1 MTLTVEQMARLDR
14 LLDQVIDLDPK
25 ERQRWLEQLP
35 EAEHD
40 LLPFLQEAMSEDG
53 AVLLESLPEFELEEA
68 GAGLKPGACIGAY
81 QLLRPLGTG
90 GMAQVW
96 LARRADGSIK
106 REVALKIPSVLHV
119 RGDLAA
125 RFEREKDI
133 LAALEHPHIAR
144 LYDAGVSQDGM
155 PFLAIEH
162 VNGQPI
168 TAWCDLLRM
177 PIKERIIL
185 FLQVLEAVEYAH
197 KKGVLHRD
205 FKPSNVLVT
214 QDGQIRLLDFG
225 IAKLLRQQDAQI
237 TRVYGRALTPN
248 YASPE
253 QLKDEDLSPASD
265 IYSLGVLLYELIAG
279 VLPYQLESGSTTQQ
293 LPVPEKPSTKID
305 AKAAE
310 VRAAPPEKLVRSL
323 KGDLDAIVMK
333 AIAPNV
339 TQRYQSA
346 RDFAQD
352 LKAYLDG
359 RPIKALPA
367 TAMTRLVKL
376 LRREPTKA
384 LVGVLAVLLLGL
396 LAFELLPISR
406 RTEATSV
413 QARATPTLSI
423 PISDK
428 SIAVLPFN
436 DMSEHHDQEYFS
448 DGLSEELIDQLARS
462 PDLKVIA
469 RTSSFYFKGK
479 QVPVAE
485 IAKTLGVA
493 HLLVGSVRKD
503 AQHLRITAQLVRAS
517 DGAQLWS
524 QTYDRNASAIF
535 NVQDEIASTVA
546 HALSAKLHARD
557 LSASEKMTSSD
568 AYDLFL
574 QGDYFHH
581 RDNPGDMQK
590 AIEYYKKA
598 IEVDPNY
605 ALAWAELGIV
615 YTVQAS
621 EHERSVEEVGMQ
633 ARGAIDRA
641 LKIDPGLARA
651 HDALGFFHQILTW
664 DWSAAR
670 SEYQRAIS
678 LDPVGR
684 VVRSAQLSL
693 AELDMIQDGK
703 VEELVRF
710 DLEWLARDP
719 LNVPGILLDLALNQ
733 WITGH
738 WNDSAASFE
747 KLLEMNPHVVSGHA
761 WYAQTLLFLGKP
773 VDALAQAEKE
783 SDKRSRLGVLP
794 AIYWNLGQK
803 GQSDIALAQLEHEF
817 ADIAPTAI
825 AEMYAYRG
833 EQNKAFAWLE
843 RGYKAHDPQ
852 LMYLKVDP
860 YLRLL
865 RNDPRYHRLLKR
877 MKLHETEA

>member
-1 MTLTVEQMARLDR
+1 MALTAEQMARLDR
-14 LLDQVIDLDPK
+14 LLDEALDLD
-25 ERQRWLEQLP
+25 EEGRRRWLQALGPENAELRDALELALFGGGPEGFTLP
-35 EAEHD
+35 KFM
-40 LLPFLQEAMSEDG
+40 PQERCFVAGQMVG
-53 AVLLESLPEFELEEA
+53 PYEL
-68 GAGLKPGACIGAY
+68 I
-81 QLLRPLGTG
+81 RPIGTG

-106 REVALKIPSVLHV
+106 REVALKIPSALHL
-119 RGDLAA
+119 RGDLLA

-155 PFLAIEH
+155 PFLALEY
-162 VNGQPI
+162 VNGRPI

-177 PIKERIIL
+177 PIKERIGL

-214 QDGQIRLLDFG
+214 EEGQIRLLDFG
-225 IAKLLRQQDAQI
+225 IAKLLRQQDAQL

-253 QLKDEDLSPASD
+253 QLKGEDLSPASD
-265 IYSLGVLLYELIAG
+265 VYSLGVLFYELMAG
-279 VLPYQLESGSTTQQ
+279 LLPYQRESGSTPCP
-293 LPVPEKPSTKID
+293 LPAPEKPSTKID
-305 AKAAE
+305 PKAAE
-310 VRAAPPEKLVRSL
+310 VRATAPEKLVRSL
-323 KGDLDAIVMK
+323 KGELDAIVMK
-333 AIAPNV
+333 AIASDV
-339 TQRYQSA
+339 TQRYQTA

-352 LKAYLDG
+352 LKAYLEG
-359 RPIKALPA
+359 RPIQALPA
-367 TAMTRLVKL
+367 TAMMRLLKL
-376 LRREPTKA
+376 LRREPAKA

-406 RTEATSV
+406 RTEATPA
-413 QARATPTLSI
+413 QAPGTAALSI

-428 SIAVLPFN
+428 SIAVLPFT

-479 QVPVAE
+479 QVPIGE
-485 IAKTLGVA
+485 IAKTLSVT

-503 AQHLRITAQLVRAS
+503 NQRLRITAQLVRAS
-517 DGAQLWS
+517 DGMQLWS

-546 HALSAKLHARD
+546 HALSAKLNARD
-557 LSASEKMTSSD
+557 LSPSEKMTNSD

-574 QGDYFHH
+574 RGDYFHH
-581 RDNPGDMQK
+581 RDNPGDMAK

-621 EHERSVEEVGMQ
+621 EHERGVEEVQTQ
-633 ARGAIDRA
+633 ARGAIERA
-641 LKIDPGLARA
+641 LRIDPSLARA
-651 HDALGFFHQILTW
+651 HDAFGFFHQILTW

-670 SEYQRAIS
+670 SEYLRAIS

-710 DLEWLARDP
+710 DTEWLARDP

-747 KLLEMNPHVVSGHA
+747 NLLEMNPDVVSGHA

-773 VDALAQAEKE
+773 ADALAEAEKE
-783 SDKRSRLGVLP
+783 SDRRSRLGVLP

-817 ADIAPTAI
+817 AAIAPTVI

-833 EQNKAFAWLE
+833 DENKAFEWLE
-843 RGYKAHDPQ
+843 RGYKTHDPQ

-865 RNDPRYHRLLKR
+865 HSDPRYHKLLAR
-877 MKLHETEA
+877 MKLHETGA